1 MRIVGFQIIFVAF
14 SLLAIANVWKR
25 KKDAELG
32 LKGAWFWILFWLLA
46 DMAVLWPESTT
57 LIANRFGI
65 GRGSDFILYIA
76 IALIFFILFRLHVK
90 IERMNRDITKVVRR
104 DALL

>member
-32 LKGAWFWILFWLLA
+32 LKGAWFWILFGCSLTWRCFGIL
-46 DMAVLWPESTT
+46 ESTT

-65 GRGSDFILYIA
+65 GRGSDFYFVYRDRID
-76 IALIFFILFRLHVK
+76 IFYFVSASCK
-90 IERMNRDITKVVRR
+90 D
-104 DALL
+104 